1 MIEFH
6 QHDVAF
12 KLESEETLRDWLQQI
27 AKRHQKS
34 IESVIYIFCSDDYL
48 LDINRQYLQ
57 HDYYTDIITF
67 PYAYDPI
74 ASEIYI
80 SIDRV
85 KDHAMVH
92 SVPVYNELLRVMA
105 HGLLH
110 MCGFSDSTITE
121 KEEMKKQEDAS
132 LQAWYTLNNNS
143 NEI

>member
-6 QHDVAF
+6 QHDVTFQLDSQEALLF
-12 KLESEETLRDWLQQI
+12 WLKEI
-27 AKRHQKS
+27 AKRHNKS
-34 IESVIYIFCSDDYL
+34 INSISYIFCSDDYL
-48 LDINRQYLQ
+48 LDINRQYLH

-74 ASEIYI
+74 ESEIYI

-92 SVPVYNELLRVMA
+92 SVPFDNELLRVMA

-110 MCGFSDSTITE
+110 MCGFSDSSNAE
-121 KEEMKKQEDAS
+121 KEEMREQENLS
-132 LQAWYTLNNNS
+132 LQAWYDLTNKS
-143 NEI
+143 NKI